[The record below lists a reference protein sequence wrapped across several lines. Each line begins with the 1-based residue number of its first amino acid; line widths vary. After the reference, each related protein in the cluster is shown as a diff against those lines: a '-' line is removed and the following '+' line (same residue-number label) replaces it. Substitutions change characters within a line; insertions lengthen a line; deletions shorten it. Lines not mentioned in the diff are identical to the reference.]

1 MIQDLGC
8 TRLENEEA
16 IRFAYTWAR
25 DGHEAAEKSR
35 KVTRIFEDDE
45 STPKR
50 DYNYMNFNVMLSA
63 LALELVRNDLIA
75 NKDHASI
82 QVLDELTTTIGE
94 DDDSATMKER
104 CHHERFGPRSFMEQL
119 YYKGVTVGVAK
130 PGVKTINT
138 LKVAESFLDA
148 RLVISREIS
157 KQLSLQSMQNRHYY
171 KMIKDN
177 GGFQKLDMSSGI
189 PKITFIDLDQQAK
202 EDSLLAAAEETERT
216 LDVVKNEVSSGPISD
231 VLENKSPPAPTNE
244 DNTSNDTSADTE
256 QSGPMMM

>member
-25 DGHEAAEKSR
+25 DGREAAEQSR
-35 KVTRIFEDDE
+35 KVTRMCEHDM

-50 DYNYMNFNVMLSA
+50 DFNYMNFNIMLSA

-82 QVLDELTTTIGE
+82 QILDDLTTTIGP
-94 DDDSATMKER
+94 DDGSVTMKER
-104 CHHERFGPRSFMEQL
+104 LHQERFGPRSFMEQL
-119 YYKGVTVGVAK
+119 YHKGIAGGITK
-130 PGVKTINT
+130 PGVKSVNT
-138 LKVAESFLDA
+138 LKVAESFFDA
-148 RLVISREIS
+148 RMVVSREIS

-171 KMIKDN
+171 KLIKDS

-202 EDSLLAAAEETERT
+202 EDSLQAAKDLLDDSEKEAESAALPIAQEQESPAA
-216 LDVVKNEVSSGPISD
+216 VSNEEES
-231 VLENKSPPAPTNE
+231 TR
-244 DNTSNDTSADTE
+244 DTDSE
-256 QSGPMMM
+256 PSGPMMM